1 MRFILIVSLLM
12 GTFSSWA
19 LTKKQ
24 VDEMVL
30 YCTQRSVIK
39 NFRALMEND
48 LEMSPNSRTL
58 VLLRNSY
65 EKQDHKLVFDDS
77 GFVKKDYF
85 SLSIKGAMIGRFR
98 FRFSRPLVHF
108 LDYKLES
115 KDEDGYVKTSLG
127 LNYVP
132 RQEPRDKVELRA
144 DYLPSVVYEFSNI
157 VFDQFGRISP
167 DSEVSS
173 YKILEHPV
181 FGRGMIPFKDIYQD
195 STSDFHFDA
204 EALIKCIQGSG
215 L

>member
-1 MRFILIVSLLM
+1 MRWLIILLSFVW
-12 GTFSSWA
+12 TFTCWA
-19 LTKKQ
+19 LTKKE
-24 VDEMVL
+24 VDEMFVH
-30 YCTQRSVIK
+30 CTQKSVIK

-65 EKQDHKLVFDDS
+65 EKQDHKLIFDDS
-77 GFVKKDYF
+77 GFVKKDYYALTLQG
-85 SLSIKGAMIGRFR
+85 SMIGRFR
-98 FRFSRPLVHF
+98 FRFSRPLVHS
-108 LDYKLES
+108 LNYKMES
-115 KDEDGYVKTSLG
+115 IDEDGYLKTSLS

-144 DYLPSVVYEFSNI
+144 DYLPSVIYEFSQI

-167 DSEVSS
+167 DSKVNS

-181 FGRGMIPFKDIYQD
+181 WGRSMIPFKDIYQD
-195 STSDFHFDA
+195 STSDFTFDA
-204 EALIKCIQGSG
+204 GSLMKCIQGSG